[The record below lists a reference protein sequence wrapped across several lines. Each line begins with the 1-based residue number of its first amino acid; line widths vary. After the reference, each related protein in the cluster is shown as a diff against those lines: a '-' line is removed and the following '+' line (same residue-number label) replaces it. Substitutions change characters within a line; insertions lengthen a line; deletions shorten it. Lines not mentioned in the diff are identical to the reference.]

1 MRQVHELTHVRR
13 SPKNWIYFLRTFL
26 EKVKPDFIKIK
37 EGKLD
42 DSVSNATKIVYCAD
56 TGDMKF

>member
-1 MRQVHELTHVRR
+1 MKMYQ
-13 SPKNWIYFLRTFL
+13 
-26 EKVKPDFIKIK
+26 KPDFIKVK